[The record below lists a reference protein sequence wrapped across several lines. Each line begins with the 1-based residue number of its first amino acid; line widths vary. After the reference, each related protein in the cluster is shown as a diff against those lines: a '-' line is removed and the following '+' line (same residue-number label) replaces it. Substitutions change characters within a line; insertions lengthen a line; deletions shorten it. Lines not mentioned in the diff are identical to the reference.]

1 MLIKVFTKNKDG
13 KIELTEEEL
22 RKVLDEAYW
31 EGYRNKPLSDT
42 ITWTSPQWWN
52 QPYYT
57 TTTTSSNITIRSPEI
72 DKNTPILNENTTGNK
87 NYV

>member
-1 MLIKVFTKNKDG
+1 MLIKVVTKNKDG

-31 EGYRNKPLSDT
+31 EGYNNKQSNT
-42 ITWTSPQWWN
+42 ITWTSPQWWEQ

-57 TTTTSSNITIRSPEI
+57 ITTASSNVTIRSPEI
-72 DKNTPILNENTTGNK
+72 DEYINSK
-87 NYV
+87 

>member
-1 MLIKVFTKNKDG
+1 MLIKVFTKNING

-31 EGYRNKPLSDT
+31 EGYGNRRLNNN
-42 ITWTSPQWWN
+42 ITWTSPQWWD

-72 DKNTPILNENTTGNK
+72 DKNTSILNEGNK

>member
-1 MLIKVFTKNKDG
+1 MLIKVFTKNING

-31 EGYRNKPLSDT
+31 EGYSNNRPGST
-42 ITWTSPQWWN
+42 ITWTSPEWWK

-57 TTTTSSNITIRSPEI
+57 TTTTSSNITITSPKI
-72 DKNTPILNENTTGNK
+72 DPNTPILNEGNK
-87 NYV
+87 SHV

>member
-31 EGYRNKPLSDT
+31 EGYNNKPSNT
-42 ITWTSPQWWN
+42 ITWTSPEWWK

-57 TTTTSSNITIRSPEI
+57 TTATSSNVTITSPEI
-72 DKNTPILNENTTGNK
+72 DPITPILNEGKK